1 MEPVATS
8 FGPPRLPSSFTR
20 TFGTMKSDR
29 PFVPAGAPSMRAS
42 TRWMMFSARSWS
54 PAEIQHLVPL
64 MAYRLPSMCFARV
77 FVAPT
82 SDPACG
88 SERHMVPAKR
98 PASMCGRK
106 RALSSGSAKCWIT
119 SAAPCVRPGY
129 MLNAVLAPLCSSCRM
144 TSMACGPPNPP
155 ASGGMANDT
164 RPRSKS
170 LFQASLKPAGVCTVP
185 PSSRQPVRS
194 PDAFSGPVTSVTKR
208 AHWSMTASHSTRE
221 RCA

>member
-1 MEPVATS
+1 
-8 FGPPRLPSSFTR
+8 
-20 TFGTMKSDR
+20 
-29 PFVPAGAPSMRAS
+29 
-42 TRWMMFSARSWS
+42 
-54 PAEIQHLVPL
+54 
-64 MAYRLPSMCFARV
+64 
-77 FVAPT
+77 
-82 SDPACG
+82 
-88 SERHMVPAKR
+88 MVPAKR

-129 MLNAVLAPLCSSCRM
+129 MLKAVLAPLCSSCRM

-185 PSSRQPVRS
+185 PSSRQPVAVTRRVQRS
-194 PDAFSGPVTSVTKR
+194 GHLGHEARALVDDRVALHAREVRVALVLEQLLHVQVLVEGELDRAAIDLVRVGGGFGHGLILLQTSRRHQRPVCAAACQECRGASFRDMLPAMRDALEF
-208 AHWSMTASHSTRE
+208 
-221 RCA
+221 RC